1 MLARF
6 PRREDRMPE
15 KKKILLIDDEEDFC
29 FFVRQNLEQAGEFEV
44 ITANRGEEGINL
56 ARAKKPDLI
65 LLDIVMPKM
74 TGCDVAAALINDPKT
89 KNIPLVFLTAQV
101 REEEIGSELIKEIGG
116 HLFIAKPVNTEKLVS
131 SIRAMLWPKENV
143 R

>member
-1 MLARF
+1 
-6 PRREDRMPE
+6 MPE

-44 ITANRGEEGINL
+44 ITANCGEEGINL
-56 ARAKKPDLI
+56 AREQEPDLI

-74 TGCDVAAALINDPKT
+74 MGDDVAAVLISDPKT

-101 REEEIGSELIKEIGG
+101 TQDEIGVESIKEIGG
-116 HLFIAKPVNTEKLVS
+116 HFFISKPVDNERLVS
-131 SIRAMLWPKENV
+131 SIRMILGSKENV

>member
-1 MLARF
+1 
-6 PRREDRMPE
+6 MPE

-29 FFVRQNLEQAGEFEV
+29 FFVKQNLEQAGEFEV
-44 ITANRGEEGINL
+44 ITANCGEEGINL
-56 ARAKKPDLI
+56 ARERQPDLI

-74 TGCDVAAALINDPKT
+74 FGDDVAAVLINDPKT

-101 REEEIGSELIKEIGG
+101 TQDEIGVESIREIGG
-116 HLFIAKPVNTEKLVS
+116 HLFISKPVDTERLVS
-131 SIRAMLWPKENV
+131 SIRAILRPKENV

>member
-1 MLARF
+1 
-6 PRREDRMPE
+6 MPE

-44 ITANRGEEGINL
+44 ITANCGEEGINL
-56 ARAKKPDLI
+56 ARERQPDLI

-74 TGCDVAAALINDPKT
+74 IGDDVAAALINDPKT

-101 REEEIGSELIKEIGG
+101 TQDEIGVESIREIGG
-116 HLFIAKPVNTEKLVS
+116 HLFISKPVDTERLVS
-131 SIRAMLWPKENV
+131 SIRAILRPKENV

>member
-1 MLARF
+1 
-6 PRREDRMPE
+6 MPE

-29 FFVRQNLEQAGEFEV
+29 FFVRQNLEQVGEFEV
-44 ITANRGEEGINL
+44 ITANCGEEGINL
-56 ARAKKPDLI
+56 ARERQPDLI

-74 TGCDVAAALINDPKT
+74 IGDDVAAALINDPKT

-101 REEEIGSELIKEIGG
+101 TQDEIGVESIKEIGG
-116 HLFIAKPVNTEKLVS
+116 HLFISKPVDTERLVS

>member
-1 MLARF
+1 MI
-6 PRREDRMPE
+6 E

-29 FFVRQNLEQAGEFEV
+29 FFVRQNLEQTGEFEV

-56 ARAKKPDLI
+56 AREQEPDLI

-74 TGCDVAAALINDPKT
+74 AGGDVAAALINDPKT
-89 KNIPLVFLTAQV
+89 KNIPFVFLTAQV
-101 REEEIGSELIKEIGG
+101 TQDEIGVESRREIGG
-116 HLFIAKPVNTEKLVS
+116 HLFIAKPVNIEKLSS
-131 SIRAMLWPKENV
+131 SIREILASRKI

>member
-1 MLARF
+1 
-6 PRREDRMPE
+6 MPE

-29 FFVRQNLEQAGEFEV
+29 FFVKQNLEQAGEFEV
-44 ITANRGEEGINL
+44 ITANCGEEGINL
-56 ARAKKPDLI
+56 ARERQPDLI

-74 TGCDVAAALINDPKT
+74 IGDDVAAALINDPKT

-101 REEEIGSELIKEIGG
+101 TQDEIGVESIREIGG
-116 HLFIAKPVNTEKLVS
+116 HLFISKPVDTERLVS
-131 SIRAMLWPKENV
+131 SIRAILRPKENV